1 MAGTQSLRIALS
13 GRRLLGGS
21 AAAVAAGVL
30 LAACGGTAT
39 VAKATPSPT
48 AKASRAAFSGAAG
61 TVASV
66 SGADFTVDQTKG
78 GAVTVDT
85 TAKTKFT
92 QEVSLADSDLAV
104 GQCARAIGSTNSI
117 GVVAAT
123 TITISTPTAAGCT
136 VSFAGFG
143 GSHKKFPR
151 PSGSARPSFPGAG
164 AAGAPAFQGA
174 FGKIAA
180 MTAGSQGAIT
190 LEVQGTSGQ
199 TSVTV
204 SAATKILQEASAAL
218 DDVTPGKCAVAIGAK
233 AKTAIVTAESVSLS
247 VPGPSGCSAGF
258 GGLAGGFGGAPGAG
272 GSFGS
277 AG

>member
-78 GAVTVDT
+78 G
-85 TAKTKFT
+85 
-92 QEVSLADSDLAV
+92 
-104 GQCARAIGSTNSI
+104 
-117 GVVAAT
+117 
-123 TITISTPTAAGCT
+123 
-136 VSFAGFG
+136 
-143 GSHKKFPR
+143 
-151 PSGSARPSFPGAG
+151 
-164 AAGAPAFQGA
+164 
-174 FGKIAA
+174 A